1 MKVKIFNNLYL
12 KYIGFLFQL
21 EYIIIRFINK
31 FENNCEKMMIYI
43 KENIYKKL
51 SNLLKQL
58 IDRIYSFIFYPFF
71 NCLKWNYDIN
81 NQNFLLQLF

>member
-43 KENIYKKL
+43 KENIYKKII
-51 SNLLKQL
+51 K
-58 IDRIYSFIFYPFF
+58 FT
-71 NCLKWNYDIN
+71 
-81 NQNFLLQLF
+81 